1 MMQIPVVSLF
11 SGSGGLDLGFENA
24 GFEVLVAYDVFEPAV
39 ETYNSNRKQKVAKV
53 ADIVYLSGSDIA
65 QDIAAQHGTKIPIGV
80 IGGPP
85 CQAFSRSNVYP
96 REDDLRRTLPGHFAR
111 LLRELSDHY
120 DIAFFVFENVQ
131 GLTFERHKQE
141 FARFR
146 FLFEEA
152 GFRLFEKL
160 LNAKDY
166 GVPQDRPRV
175 FIVGINK
182 KFQTLASDIFVFP
195 KPIKREITVK
205 QAFHAA
211 FGDGSGQW
219 PEPAFFRR
227 GISEEEIPFHPNH
240 WTLMPKSEK
249 FRNGLLRE
257 GEIRGRSFR
266 VLAWDKPSWTVAYG
280 NREIHIHPTGKRR
293 LSIFEAMVL
302 QGFPRQ
308 YVLRGTLSAQ
318 VKLISDAVPPP
329 LAYHLAM
336 SVRTWLER
344 NGILNVEHFEGD
356 PIHT

>member
-1 MMQIPVVSLF
+1 MMRIPVVSLF
-11 SGSGGLDLGFENA
+11 SGSGGLDLGFERA
-24 GFEVLVAYDVFEPAV
+24 GFEILAAYDVFAPAV
-39 ETYNSNRKQKVAKV
+39 ETYNFNRSQKVAQV
-53 ADIVYLSGSDIA
+53 ADILYLSGRDVA
-65 QDIAAQHGTKIPIGV
+65 QDIAAQHGAKIPIGV

-111 LLRELSDHY
+111 LLRELSEHF

-131 GLTFERHKQE
+131 GLTFERHRQE

-152 GFRLFEKL
+152 GFKLFEKL

-166 GVPQDRPRV
+166 EVPQDRPRV
-175 FIVGINK
+175 FIVGMNNK
-182 KFQTLASDIFVFP
+182 LQTLASETFSFP
-195 KPIKREITVK
+195 RPIRREITVR
-205 QAFHAA
+205 QAFQAA
-211 FGDGSGQW
+211 FGASNEQW
-219 PEPAFFRR
+219 PDPAFFQR
-227 GISEEEIPFHPNH
+227 GISEDEIPFHPNH

-257 GEIRGRSFR
+257 GEIKGRSFR

-280 NREIHIHPTGKRR
+280 NREVHVHPTGKRR
-293 LSIFEAMVL
+293 LSIFEAMAL
-302 QGFPRQ
+302 QGFPKQ

-329 LAYHLAM
+329 LAYHLAT
-336 SVRTWLER
+336 SIRIWLER
-344 NGILNVEHFEGD
+344 NGIYNVQHIGEG
-356 PIHT
+356 PIHP